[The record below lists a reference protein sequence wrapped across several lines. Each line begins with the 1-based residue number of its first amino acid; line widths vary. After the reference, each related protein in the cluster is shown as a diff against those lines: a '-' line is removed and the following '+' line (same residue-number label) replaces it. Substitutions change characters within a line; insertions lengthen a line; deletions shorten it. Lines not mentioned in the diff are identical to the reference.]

1 MKKTKTRVVYA
12 ALKEY
17 ENGATME
24 YLAQKYGITQGTISK
39 WKKKYGTISENIPC
53 SNENIPCLDENIP
66 CLDENIP
73 CSNENIPCLDENIP
87 CSNENIP
94 CSNENIPCEKYYPD
108 WFPEELKGQNV
119 IDIEYDLWMKY
130 AEKLPYDKVL
140 ETPWIAFY
148 KKYGQYMQKDHPN
161 ENKTESMKDYMREYR
176 LSKKSL
182 DNPGNLECPDKM

>member
-12 ALKEY
+12 VLKEY

-24 YLAQKYGITQGTISK
+24 YLAQKYGITHGTISK
-39 WKKKYGTISENIPC
+39 WKKKYGIISENV
-53 SNENIPCLDENIP
+53 PCLDKNVP
-66 CLDENIP
+66 CGNRFPE
-73 CSNENIPCLDENIP
+73 
-87 CSNENIP
+87 
-94 CSNENIPCEKYYPD
+94 

-148 KKYGQYMQKDHPN
+148 KKYGQYMQKN
-161 ENKTESMKDYMREYR
+161 
-176 LSKKSL
+176 
-182 DNPGNLECPDKM
+182 

>member
-12 ALKEY
+12 VLKEY

-24 YLAQKYGITQGTISK
+24 YLAQKYGITHGTISK
-39 WKKKYGTISENIPC
+39 WKKKYGIISENVPC
-53 SNENIPCLDENIP
+53 SNENVPCFTENV
-66 CLDENIP
+66 P
-73 CSNENIPCLDENIP
+73 CSNENV
-87 CSNENIP
+87 
-94 CSNENIPCEKYYPD
+94 PCEKYYPE

-148 KKYGQYMQKDHPN
+148 KKYGQYMQKN
-161 ENKTESMKDYMREYR
+161 
-176 LSKKSL
+176 
-182 DNPGNLECPDKM
+182 

>member
-12 ALKEY
+12 VLKEY

-24 YLAQKYGITQGTISK
+24 YLAQKYGITHGTISK
-39 WKKKYGTISENIPC
+39 WKKKYGIISENV
-53 SNENIPCLDENIP
+53 PCLDKNVPCSTENVPCSTENVP
-66 CLDENIP
+66 CLDKNVP
-73 CSNENIPCLDENIP
+73 CGNRFPE
-87 CSNENIP
+87 
-94 CSNENIPCEKYYPD
+94 

-148 KKYGQYMQKDHPN
+148 KKYGQYMQKN
-161 ENKTESMKDYMREYR
+161 
-176 LSKKSL
+176 
-182 DNPGNLECPDKM
+182 

>member
-12 ALKEY
+12 VLKEY

-24 YLAQKYGITQGTISK
+24 YLAQKYGVKQGTISK
-39 WKKKYGTISENIPC
+39 WKKKYGIISENIPC
-53 SNENIPCLDENIP
+53 STENIPCSTENIPCLE
-66 CLDENIP
+66 ENIP
-73 CSNENIPCLDENIP
+73 CSTENV
-87 CSNENIP
+87 P
-94 CSNENIPCEKYYPD
+94 CSNENIPCEKYYPE

-148 KKYGQYMQKDHPN
+148 KKYGQYMQKN
-161 ENKTESMKDYMREYR
+161 
-176 LSKKSL
+176 
-182 DNPGNLECPDKM
+182 

>member
-12 ALKEY
+12 VLKEY

-24 YLAQKYGITQGTISK
+24 YLAQKYGITHGTISK
-39 WKKKYGTISENIPC
+39 WKKKYGIISENVPC
-53 SNENIPCLDENIP
+53 STENVPCLDKNV
-66 CLDENIP
+66 P
-73 CSNENIPCLDENIP
+73 CSTENV
-87 CSNENIP
+87 
-94 CSNENIPCEKYYPD
+94 PCEKYYPE

-148 KKYGQYMQKDHPN
+148 KKYGQYMQKD
-161 ENKTESMKDYMREYR
+161 
-176 LSKKSL
+176 
-182 DNPGNLECPDKM
+182 